1 MLLARDFV
9 AHMASEVVKRL
20 VEGGQIETKV
30 AQAVTTRVRQCMLEE
45 LTVEDRLNEEVRQ
58 IIDERDTI
66 RQQIVQ
72 ILTAM
77 LKAEEKIEQD
87 VRKRIT
93 SQKKEIL
100 EGSEEWDVLHKKY
113 YQDELRRLG
122 IGAAPDDRHRP

>member
-1 MLLARDFV
+1 MLRLSREKIVRLSHQITDVLVSSDEVDF
-9 AHMASEVVKRL
+9 
-20 VEGGQIETKV
+20 
-30 AQAVTTRVRQCMLEE
+30 
-45 LTVEDRLNEEVRQ
+45 
-58 IIDERDTI
+58 IDDRDTI

-77 LKAEEKIEQD
+77 LREEEKIELD

-122 IGAAPDDRHRP
+122 IGAAPDDRHR